1 MHGEQGATQ
10 IRAAYRN
17 GAMMGH
23 DYLFDNGQPQPGS
36 IDPSGKKRLKD
47 LLPVFFFNACAVITD
62 TQDDFSLVLG
72 DIQFFRFNPDTL
84 CTMGTEGQGVVDQ
97 LTEQSED
104 LVLVCPE

>member
-17 GAMMGH
+17 GTMMGH
-23 DYLFDNGQPQPGS
+23 DDLFDNGQPQPGS

-47 LLPVFFFNACAVITD
+47 LLPVLFFNACAVITD

-72 DIQFFRFNPDTL
+72 DIQLFRFNSEMLRTL
-84 CTMGTEGQGVVDQ
+84 GTEGQGVVDQ
-97 LTEQSED
+97 LTEKCEN
-104 LVLVCPE
+104 LVLVC